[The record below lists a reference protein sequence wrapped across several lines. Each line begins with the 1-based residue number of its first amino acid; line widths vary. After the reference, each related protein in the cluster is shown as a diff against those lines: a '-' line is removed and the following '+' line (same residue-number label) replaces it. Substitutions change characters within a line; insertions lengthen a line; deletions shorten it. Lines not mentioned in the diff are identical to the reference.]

1 MSRPIIY
8 KCPQTGMNV
17 QHWLPAVADEKPAGT
32 HSSVVCAACFK
43 LHFINSSTGKLLGQ
57 EGMRAS

>member
-17 QHWLPAVADEKPAGT
+17 QHWLPAASDDAPKAT
-32 HSSVVCAACFK
+32 HGSVVCAACHR
-43 LHFINSSTGKLLGQ
+43 LHFINNLTGKLLG
-57 EGMRAS
+57 EE

>member
-17 QHWLPAVADEKPAGT
+17 QHWLPAVSDDAAKAT
-32 HSSVVCAACFK
+32 HGSVVCAACHR
-43 LHFINSSTGKLLGQ
+43 LHFINNLTGKLLG
-57 EGMRAS
+57 EE